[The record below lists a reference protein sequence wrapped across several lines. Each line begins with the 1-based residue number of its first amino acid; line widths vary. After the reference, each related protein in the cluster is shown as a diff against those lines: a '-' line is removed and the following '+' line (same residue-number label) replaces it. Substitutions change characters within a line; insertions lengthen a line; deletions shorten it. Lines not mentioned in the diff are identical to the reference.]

1 MDPKI
6 VLPQLLQELFIA
18 RPRIERGLDP
28 AEEIPQRMKVPRPR
42 HVRWM
47 QEVDN
52 RGEERLE
59 PLWLVPAGIFEV
71 VIFQFIVLQVRII
84 SARLKS
90 ALGKNM
96 FRNGRRR

>member
-6 VLPQLLQELFIA
+6 VLAQLLQELFIA
-18 RPRIERGLDP
+18 RPRIKRGLDL
-28 AEEIPQRMKVPRPR
+28 ADEILQRMKVPRPR

-52 RGEERLE
+52 RGEARLE
-59 PLWLVPAGIFEV
+59 PLWLVPAGIFEL